1 MRTVRK
7 ILPILLLVCCIAS
20 DLFAGGRFA
29 LGPEVGFSYL
39 SHRDP
44 TGRHLAWAPGLPFG
58 VSGIYEFNGDLNRL
72 ALTYSIGYSWIPRL
86 TYRKVT
92 IGAING
98 TYRESLGVF
107 HWLFG
112 ARYYFGRSPWRP
124 FAGMDVG
131 FEYFRRGS
139 LEFRN
144 QFNTLLPTPPHSN
157 QLNLTLSP
165 QFGIEYR
172 PTFRW
177 AFGISLKTPL
187 AIRGSGIVPG
197 FAIPLSVHFAF

>member
-1 MRTVRK
+1 MK
-7 ILPILLLVCCIAS
+7 ISLRIIGTAFLICLAAP

-29 LGPEVGFSYL
+29 LGPELGFVYQ

-44 TGRHLAWAPGLPFG
+44 TGHHSAWAPGIPIGL
-58 VSGIYEFNGDLNRL
+58 SGIYEFNGDLAHL
-72 ALTYSIGYSWIPRL
+72 ALTYSLGYLWTPKL
-86 TYRKVT
+86 TYRQVT
-92 IGAING
+92 IGGITG
-98 TYRESLGVF
+98 TYRENLGIF

-112 ARYYFGRSPWRP
+112 ARYYFGKSPWRP

-139 LEFRN
+139 VEFRN
-144 QFNTLLPTPPHSN
+144 QFNTLQPTPPYSN
-157 QLNLTLSP
+157 HVNLTLSP

-177 AFGISLKTPL
+177 AFGISLKTPM
-187 AIRGSGIVPG
+187 AIRRSGIVPG
-197 FAIPLSVHFAF
+197 IAIPLSVHVAF